1 MARDFH
7 NIKAWKHAHQLTLD
21 VYRATSAFPNEEKF
35 GITSQVRRASASV
48 GANIA
53 EGSARG
59 TVADYLRFL
68 DIARGSLRETDNFL
82 LLAKD
87 LTLLPAARF
96 EMLQNQVNETG
107 RTLTGLIKAIRN
119 NR

>member
-7 NIKAWKHAHQLTLD
+7 KIKAWQHAHRLTLD
-21 VYRATSAFPNEEKF
+21 VYRASSGFPDTERF
-35 GITSQVRRASASV
+35 GIISQVRRSAASV

-53 EGSARG
+53 EGSGRG
-59 TVADYLRFL
+59 THADYLRFL

-87 LTLLPAARF
+87 LNYLPQTQY
-96 EMLQNQVNETG
+96 ESLQTQLNETG
-107 RTLTGLIKAIRN
+107 RTLTGLIKAVRTEN
-119 NR
+119 